1 MGGVSTRA
9 GGARSSQPR
18 LEPQKCCPESKI
30 LCNARAGNGQW
41 TSECLLLALS
51 LSTQPSLSHHL
62 MIALLRLTLAPTAVL
77 GLTLLVS
84 CEPKPLPVET
94 ARIVAQPVTPTPAPA
109 PPRIPPPPTL
119 EVMDSNHDGLVSE
132 GEFSSFHSKR
142 LSELFTTLDRNHDG
156 SLEAVEL
163 SGQKQGP
170 PAVGAKPQS
179 ISPARAPIPPVTRT
193 PIPSPRREP
202 MTP

>member
-1 MGGVSTRA
+1 M
-9 GGARSSQPR
+9 
-18 LEPQKCCPESKI
+18 
-30 LCNARAGNGQW
+30 
-41 TSECLLLALS
+41 LLNRP
-51 LSTQPSLSHHL
+51 LSTQPSFSHHL
-62 MIALLRLTLAPTAVL
+62 MIVILRLTLAPTAVL

-94 ARIVAQPVTPTPAPA
+94 ARIATQPGTLTPA

-119 EVMDSNHDGLVSE
+119 EVMDSNHDDLVSE
-132 GEFSSFHSKR
+132 AEFSSFHSKR

-170 PAVGAKPQS
+170 PTVGAKPQS
-179 ISPARAPIPPVTRT
+179 ISPAQAPIPPVTRT
-193 PIPSPRREP
+193 PIPSPRSEP